1 MNHFPQKTACIIKI
15 VHFSDPVISTVRPLP
30 PWSAKKNQE
39 VILSGFCWCQCRGH
53 WCFSSWRL
61 ELWCA
66 IYKVIATTN
75 VWLNHAILE
84 KCNRF
89 SLKMTSWLEHVRF
102 FLKGDTYLLRCPN
115 KTWKKRCAWSRFA
128 PGIKGLIFFWGKNGK
143 NHQGLKTTELFWVV
157 DFLKIFY
164 FHPELWGRWTHFD
177 SYFSD
182 GWFNHQPVLDV

>member
-1 MNHFPQKTACIIKI
+1 MNHFPQKTACIMKI
-15 VHFSDPVISTVRPLP
+15 VHFNDRRYVHCTATMVRQ
-30 PWSAKKNQE
+30 KQE

-66 IYKVIATTN
+66 IYKVIATLN

-89 SLKMTSWLEHVRF
+89 SLKMSSWLEHVRF

-115 KTWKKRCAWSRFA
+115 ETWKKKRFA
-128 PGIKGLIFFWGKNGK
+128 TGFYNLVPVCRD
-143 NHQGLKTTELFWVV
+143 QGLHRGSRTQNNGAFGCLGPKDPIPLPIE
-157 DFLKIFY
+157 
-164 FHPELWGRWTHFD
+164 
-177 SYFSD
+177 
-182 GWFNHQPVLDV
+182 